1 MLKLEGM
8 ETFVAI
14 VQAGSISE
22 AARRLSLSK
31 SVVSGRLADLESRLG
46 ARLLHRS
53 TRKLTLTDE
62 GAAFYET
69 AARISHELADAAA
82 AIAER
87 MGDLVGPLRVAA
99 PMTFGMMHVG
109 PALYPFL
116 KRHPRID
123 LLLNL
128 NDRMTDIVGEGFDI
142 AVRIGTLADSSLIA
156 RKLCRSRRCVVMS
169 PAYAADRGMPRTLAD
184 LEGHRAITYTN
195 VRVYDEWLFVRGGRK
210 ATVRIKNAL
219 QVNNGIVQREAVA
232 AGLGIAMLPTF
243 IASQAV
249 KEGRLVVAP
258 LEAEPI
264 EHTVHALYPSNLH
277 LSTKVRAVVDHLR
290 AAFRDPPCWDAA
302 IDASGRNAGSPPAE
316 TISV

>member
-8 ETFVAI
+8 ETFVVI

-69 AARISHELADAAA
+69 AARISHELTEAAA

-87 MGDLVGPLRVAA
+87 VGDLAGPLRVAA
-99 PMTFGMMHVG
+99 PMTFGMMHIG

-123 LLLNL
+123 LLLDL
-128 NDRMTDIVGEGFDI
+128 NDRTTDIVGQGFDM
-142 AVRIGTLADSSLIA
+142 AVRIGRLADSSLIA
-156 RKLCRSRRCVVMS
+156 RKLCRSRRAVVMS
-169 PAYAADRGMPRTLAD
+169 PAYAAEHGIPKTLAD
-184 LEGHRAITYTN
+184 LEGHRAVTYTN
-195 VRVYDEWLFVRGGRK
+195 LRVYDEWLFVHEQQTTG
-210 ATVRIKNAL
+210 VRVKNAL
-219 QVNNGIVQREAVA
+219 QVNNGVVQRDAVA

-249 KEGRLVVAP
+249 KERRLIVAP
-258 LEAEPI
+258 LDAQPI
-264 EHTVHALYPSNLH
+264 EDTVYAVYPPNQH
-277 LSTKVRAVVDHLR
+277 LSTKVRALVDHLR
-290 AAFRDPPCWDAA
+290 ATFRDPPYWDEAMFS
-302 IDASGRNAGSPPAE
+302 DRSTDNE
-316 TISV
+316 Q

>member
-1 MLKLEGM
+1 MLKLDGM

-22 AARRLSLSK
+22 AARRMSLSK
-31 SVVSGRLADLESRLG
+31 SVVSGRLAELESRLG

-69 AARISHELADAAA
+69 AARISHELAEAAA

-99 PMTFGMMHVG
+99 PMTFGTMHIG

-123 LLLNL
+123 LLLDL
-128 NDRMTDIVGEGFDI
+128 NDRMTDLVGEGFDM
-142 AVRIGTLADSSLIA
+142 AVRIGRLADSSLIA

-169 PAYAADRGMPRTLAD
+169 PAYAAEHGMPRTLAD
-184 LEGHRAITYTN
+184 LEGHKAITYTN
-195 VRVYDEWLFVRGGRK
+195 LRIYDEWLFERDGRTTGVR
-210 ATVRIKNAL
+210 VRNAL
-219 QVNNGIVQREAVA
+219 QVNNGDVVREAVA
-232 AGLGIAMLPTF
+232 AGLGIAVLPTF
-243 IASQAV
+243 IASQAI

-258 LEAEPI
+258 LEDELI
-264 EHTVHALYPSNLH
+264 EDTVSAVYPRNLH
-277 LSTKVRAVVDHLR
+277 LSTKVRALVDHLR
-290 AAFRDPPCWDAA
+290 AVFADPPYWDSAM
-302 IDASGRNAGSPPAE
+302 DGDSPSSPN
-316 TISV
+316 VVR

>member
-31 SVVSGRLADLESRLG
+31 SVVSGRLAELEARLG

-53 TRKLTLTDE
+53 TRKLTLTEE

-69 AARISHELADAAA
+69 AARISHELADATA

-87 MGDLVGPLRVAA
+87 TGDLVGPLRVAA
-99 PMTFGMMHVG
+99 PMSFGTMHLG

-116 KRHPRID
+116 NRHPRIN
-123 LLLNL
+123 LLLDL
-128 NDRMTDIVGEGFDI
+128 NDRMTDVVGEGFDLV
-142 AVRIGTLADSSLIA
+142 VRIGKLADSRLIA
-156 RKLCRSRRCVVMS
+156 RKLCSSRRCVVLS
-169 PAYAADRGMPRTLAD
+169 PSYAAEHGMPRTVAD
-184 LEGHRAITYTN
+184 LERHQAITYTN
-195 VRVYDEWLFVRGGRK
+195 MRVYDEWQFVRERRTFG
-210 ATVRIKNAL
+210 VRVKNAL
-219 QVNNGIVQREAVA
+219 QVNNGVVQREAVA

-243 IASQAV
+243 IASEAV
-249 KEGRLVVAP
+249 KEGRLVAAP

-264 EHTVHALYPSNLH
+264 EDTIYAIYSPNQH
-277 LSTKVRAVVDHLR
+277 LATKVRALVDHLR
-290 AAFRDPPCWDAA
+290 TVFRDPPYWDAEM
-302 IDASGRNAGSPPAE
+302 GGV
-316 TISV
+316 T

>member
-31 SVVSGRLADLESRLG
+31 SVVSDRLAELESRLG

-53 TRKLTLTDE
+53 TRKLTLTEE
-62 GAAFYET
+62 GTAFYET
-69 AARISHELADAAA
+69 AARISHELAEAAA

-87 MGDLVGPLRVAA
+87 MGDLVGPLRIAA
-99 PMTFGMMHVG
+99 PMTFGMMHIG

-116 KRHPRID
+116 KRLPRID
-123 LLLNL
+123 LVLDL
-128 NDRMTDIVGEGFDI
+128 NDRMTDIVGEGFDM
-142 AVRIGTLADSSLIA
+142 AVRIGRLTDSSLIA

-169 PAYAADRGMPRTLAD
+169 PAYAAEHGMPQTLAD

-195 VRVYDEWLFVRGGRK
+195 LRVYDEWQFVGQGR
-210 ATVRIKNAL
+210 TTGVRVKNAL
-219 QVNNGIVQREAVA
+219 QVNNGVVQREAVA

-249 KEGRLVVAP
+249 KEGRLVVAR

-264 EHTVHALYPSNLH
+264 EDTVYAVYPPNLH
-277 LSTKVRAVVDHLR
+277 LSTKVRALVDHLR
-290 AAFRDPPCWDAA
+290 AAFRDPPYWDTAMC
-302 IDASGRNAGSPPAE
+302 G
-316 TISV
+316 

>member
-8 ETFVAI
+8 ETFVVI

-31 SVVSGRLADLESRLG
+31 SVVSGRLAELESRLG

-53 TRKLTLTDE
+53 TRKLTLTEE

-69 AARISHELADAAA
+69 AARISYDLADAVA

-87 MGDLVGPLRVAA
+87 TGDLVGRVRVAA
-99 PMTFGMMHVG
+99 PMTFGMMHIG

-123 LLLNL
+123 LLLDL
-128 NDRMTDIVGEGFDI
+128 NDRMTDIVGEGFDM
-142 AVRIGTLADSSLIA
+142 AVRIGQLVDSSLIA
-156 RKLCRSRRCVVMS
+156 RKLCRSRRAVVMS
-169 PAYAADRGMPRTLAD
+169 PAYAAEHGMPRTLAD
-184 LEGHRAITYTN
+184 LEGHKAITYTN
-195 VRVYDEWLFVRGGRK
+195 LRVYDEWLFVRDGR
-210 ATVRIKNAL
+210 TTGVRVRNAL
-219 QVNNGIVQREAVA
+219 QVNNGVVQREAVA

-249 KEGRLVVAP
+249 AEGRLVVAR

-264 EHTVHALYPSNLH
+264 EDTVHVLYPPNLH
-277 LSTKVRAVVDHLR
+277 LSTKVRALVDHLC
-290 AAFRDPPCWDAA
+290 AAFRDPPYWEAA
-302 IDASGRNAGSPPAE
+302 MYGDCPSSA
-316 TISV
+316 

>member
-1 MLKLEGM
+1 MLKLDGM

-22 AARRLSLSK
+22 AARRMSLSK
-31 SVVSGRLADLESRLG
+31 SVVSGRLAELESRLG

-69 AARISHELADAAA
+69 AARISHELTEAAA

-99 PMTFGMMHVG
+99 PMTFGTMHIG

-123 LLLNL
+123 LLLDL
-128 NDRMTDIVGEGFDI
+128 NDRTTDIVGGGFDM
-142 AVRIGTLADSSLIA
+142 AVRIGRLADSSLIA

-169 PAYAADRGMPRTLAD
+169 PAYAAEHGMPRTLTD
-184 LEGHRAITYTN
+184 LEGHKAITYTN
-195 VRVYDEWLFVRGGRK
+195 LRVYDEWVFVRDGR
-210 ATVRIKNAL
+210 TTGVRVRNAL
-219 QVNNGIVQREAVA
+219 QVNNGVVQREAVA

-243 IASQAV
+243 IASQAI

-258 LEAEPI
+258 LEDELI
-264 EHTVHALYPSNLH
+264 EDTVYAVYPRNLH
-277 LSTKVRAVVDHLR
+277 LSTKVRALVDHLR
-290 AAFRDPPCWDAA
+290 AVFADPPYWDSAMEG
-302 IDASGRNAGSPPAE
+302 DRPPSPN
-316 TISV
+316 VVR